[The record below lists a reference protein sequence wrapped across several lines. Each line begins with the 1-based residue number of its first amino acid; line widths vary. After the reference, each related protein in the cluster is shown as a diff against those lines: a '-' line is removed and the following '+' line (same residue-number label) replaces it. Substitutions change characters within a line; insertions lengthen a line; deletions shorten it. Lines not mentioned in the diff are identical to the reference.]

1 MDELKRL
8 VQKAHKAVQMV
19 EALEGKRDI
28 SLRRAVNRISLG
40 GGGKHTG
47 NNNRW
52 ITRKEK
58 RVYVDERGKKVRN
71 WKEKME
77 YDRLR
82 DEYARLPSACGKVG
96 LDRNPPYKKTDIL
109 ARNRK
114 IRELIKACKRRLRE
128 AKENAARRVREL
140 VASGNK
146 EEAIRI
152 AIENNLPLSVLG

>member
-8 VQKAHKAVQMV
+8 VQKV
-19 EALEGKRDI
+19 EAIEGQRVL
-28 SLRRAVNRISLG
+28 SLRRAVNHLALQ
-40 GGGKHTG
+40 GGGKYSS
-47 NNNRW
+47 NNDRW

-58 RVYVDERGKKVRN
+58 RVYVNERGKKVRN
-71 WKEKME
+71 WREKME

-96 LDRNPPYKKTDIL
+96 LAKKPPYNKTDIL
-109 ARNRK
+109 AKNRK
-114 IRELIKACKRRLRE
+114 IRELIKACKRRLRV

-152 AIENNLPLSVLG
+152 AVENNLPLSTLR

>member
-8 VQKAHKAVQMV
+8 VQKV
-19 EALEGKRDI
+19 EAIEGQRVL
-28 SLRRAVNRISLG
+28 SLRRAVNHLALQ
-40 GGGKHTG
+40 GGGKHSS
-47 NNNRW
+47 NNDRW

-96 LDRNPPYKKTDIL
+96 LAKKPPVQED
-109 ARNRK
+109 
-114 IRELIKACKRRLRE
+114 
-128 AKENAARRVREL
+128 
-140 VASGNK
+140 
-146 EEAIRI
+146 
-152 AIENNLPLSVLG
+152 